1 MQMEN
6 DMADAWDGGV
16 QKLILY
22 SYLFDWPHFFFIIRG
37 RNESVQ
43 LFCCE
48 LPAGYYRAARERAAR
63 EKRVCSKAAR
73 QKDHVLAD
81 FVKSS
86 WQLYSCF
93 AAGTPRIPGIS
104 VQSKSYSPISGWLVT
119 RSRWPTNLWAST
131 QECSGIRVEIE
142 SNSVCRL
149 VLSQRR
155 RERRVAPR
163 WAHGL
168 PS

>member
-48 LPAGYYRAARERAAR
+48 LPAGYYRAARE
-63 EKRVCSKAAR
+63 KGSPGKKGMFQGR
-73 QKDHVLAD
+73 QTKG
-81 FVKSS
+81 S
-86 WQLYSCF
+86 
-93 AAGTPRIPGIS
+93 
-104 VQSKSYSPISGWLVT
+104 
-119 RSRWPTNLWAST
+119 RSRRFCEKLVATLFLLCCWNTKNSWNIGAVEKLQPHFWLASH
-131 QECSGIRVEIE
+131 QE
-142 SNSVCRL
+142 
-149 VLSQRR
+149 
-155 RERRVAPR
+155 
-163 WAHGL
+163 
-168 PS
+168 